1 MKTFLYKCYDENR
14 IKSSGT
20 IIAKNKK
27 DAAKILENKYLKVIS
42 LKEKRTFI
50 KLEKRVFKNYK
61 TLYIFASE
69 WASLIESGLS
79 VIETLDILEMNWKE
93 KEIKVIRKIKNSI
106 TSGFSI
112 SESLEKT
119 SEFPSF
125 FISMV
130 KIGEATGT
138 LPLQLETA
146 ADYYKKEHKMRK
158 KLTEL
163 FAYPVTVLI
172 FSLIV
177 LYVIMTLVIPVFY
190 ELYQS
195 MSFKLPAST
204 EFIFETSFFLKD
216 FGIYILLF
224 ILLLFTAIGLFIKTE
239 KGKNLKNDFLYKF
252 SITKNIFVSR
262 FCMYLAILSESG
274 YTIYD
279 SLENIQNSMKND
291 KSKSIVKRI
300 LSEIKKGATLPKAL
314 EKVSVFDKTSLH
326 LIFTGCESGRLPYF
340 LKLVTERKEEE
351 FSRRM
356 LFYKTILQPSI
367 LIFCGILTAFI
378 LLSVWLPMINIFN
391 GL

>member
-1 MKTFLYKCYDENR
+1 MKTFVYKCYDENR

-27 DAAKILENKYLKVIS
+27 DATRILENKYLKVIS

-50 KLEKRVFKNYK
+50 KLEKKVFKNYK

-79 VIETLDILEMNWKE
+79 VIETLDILEMNRKE

-224 ILLLFTAIGLFIKTE
+224 ILLLVIATGLFIKTE

-252 SITKNIFVSR
+252 PITKNIFVSR
-262 FCMYLAILSESG
+262 FCMYLTILSESG

-300 LSEIKKGATLPKAL
+300 LSEKK
-314 EKVSVFDKTSLH
+314 KVQHF
-326 LIFTGCESGRLPYF
+326 
-340 LKLVTERKEEE
+340 RKHWKKFP
-351 FSRRM
+351 FSTKHRC
-356 LFYKTILQPSI
+356 I
-367 LIFCGILTAFI
+367 
-378 LLSVWLPMINIFN
+378 
-391 GL
+391 